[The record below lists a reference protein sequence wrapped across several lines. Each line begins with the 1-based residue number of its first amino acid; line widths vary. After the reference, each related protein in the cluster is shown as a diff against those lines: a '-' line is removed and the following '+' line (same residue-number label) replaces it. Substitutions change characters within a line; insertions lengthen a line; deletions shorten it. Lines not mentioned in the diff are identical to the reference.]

1 MSSRFNFKKYEEMK
15 NKVKHEVR
23 ILPDE
28 DIFKKEWT
36 ETCEKVRAL
45 LGAGGVIPKK
55 KEKNVI
61 HVPNRSLKGSA
72 LR

>member
-1 MSSRFNFKKYEEMK
+1 MK
-15 NKVKHEVR
+15 NRLSDYKELRDKVKNEIR
-23 ILPDE
+23 TPENDY
-28 DIFKKEWT
+28 IFKKEWT

-45 LGAGGVIPKK
+45 LGAGCVVPKK

-72 LR
+72 L

>member
-15 NKVKHEVR
+15 SKVKHEIR
-23 ILPDE
+23 TPENDY
-28 DIFKKEWT
+28 IFKKEWT

-72 LR
+72 L

>member
-1 MSSRFNFKKYEEMK
+1 MSSRFNFKKYEELRD
-15 NKVKHEVR
+15 KVKHE
-23 ILPDE
+23 IKTPENDY
-28 DIFKKEWT
+28 IFKKEWT

-72 LR
+72 L